1 MTTTMP
7 NQDDNTTELTP
18 EATSPEIDTTEA
30 VAEPEPTVVEQT
42 EGESEETTEPTAAQ
56 SATEEIDE
64 TISNLIAEL
73 AEAKRQADTAQD
85 QALRAQ
91 AELQN
96 FRRRKERETGERIVQ
111 GNARLLREVLPAIDD
126 FERAFDNIPE
136 DISTENAAWADGFQL
151 ILRKLQMVL
160 EREGVTL
167 IDATGE
173 FDPNW
178 HEAISVEANNEVASG
193 HIIAEVQKGY
203 KLNDKILRPSFV
215 RVAQ

>member
-1 MTTTMP
+1 MP
-7 NQDDNTTELTP
+7 NKDDNNTELQP
-18 EATSPEIDTTEA
+18 EISAPEVEATEA
-30 VAEPEPTVVEQT
+30 AAEPETTVEEQP
-42 EGESEETTEPTAAQ
+42 EGESEETTEPAAAQ
-56 SATEEIDE
+56 STTAEVDE
-64 TISNLIAEL
+64 AISNLIAEL
-73 AEAKRQADTAQD
+73 AEAKKQADTAQD
-85 QALRAQ
+85 QVLRAQ

-96 FRRRKERETGERIVQ
+96 FRRRKEREAGERIAQ

-126 FERAFDNIPE
+126 FARAFDNIPD
-136 DISTENAAWADGFQL
+136 DISAENAAWADGFQL

-160 EREGVTL
+160 EREGVTD

-178 HEAISVEANNEVASG
+178 HEAISVEANDEIASD

-203 KLNDKILRPSFV
+203 KLNDKILRPSYV

>member
-1 MTTTMP
+1 MP
-7 NQDDNTTELTP
+7 NQDDNNTEPQPKTSAP
-18 EATSPEIDTTEA
+18 EVEATEPA
-30 VAEPEPTVVEQT
+30 AEPEPTVVEQT
-42 EGESEETTEPTAAQ
+42 ESESQETTEPAAAQ
-56 SATEEIDE
+56 SAEEEIDE
-64 TISNLIAEL
+64 AISTLIAEL
-73 AEAKRQADTAQD
+73 ADAKKQADTAQD

-96 FRRRKERETGERIVQ
+96 FRRRKERETGERIAQ

-136 DISTENAAWADGFQL
+136 DISTENAAWADGFHL

-160 EREGVTL
+160 EREGVTG
-167 IDATGE
+167 IDATEE

-178 HEAISVEANNEVASG
+178 HEAISVEANDEVASG

>member
-1 MTTTMP
+1 MP
-7 NQDDNTTELTP
+7 NQDDNNTELQP
-18 EATSPEIDTTEA
+18 EATSPELDTTEA

-42 EGESEETTEPTAAQ
+42 EGDSQETTE
-56 SATEEIDE
+56 SATGKPVPEAKEEVDE
-64 TISNLIAEL
+64 TITNLIAEL
-73 AEAKRQADTAQD
+73 AEAKKQADLAQD

-96 FRRRKERETGERIVQ
+96 FRRRKEREAGERITQ

-126 FERAFDNIPE
+126 FERAFDNIPD
-136 DISTENAAWADGFQL
+136 DISAENTAWADGFQL

-160 EREGVTL
+160 EREGVTG

-178 HEAISVEANNEVASG
+178 HEAISVEANDEIASG

-203 KLNDKILRPSFV
+203 KLNDKILRPSYV

>member
-1 MTTTMP
+1 MP
-7 NQDDNTTELTP
+7 NKDDNNTEL
-18 EATSPEIDTTEA
+18 ETTEA
-30 VAEPEPTVVEQT
+30 MAEPEATVVEQT
-42 EGESEETTEPTAAQ
+42 EGASQETTE
-56 SATEEIDE
+56 SATEKPVPEAKEEVDE

-73 AEAKRQADTAQD
+73 AKAKKQADLAQD

-96 FRRRKERETGERIVQ
+96 FRRRKEREAGERIAQ
-111 GNARLLREVLPAIDD
+111 GNAKLLREVLPAIDD
-126 FERAFDNIPE
+126 FERAFDNIPN
-136 DISTENAAWADGFQL
+136 DISAENTAWADGFQL

-160 EREGVTL
+160 EREGVTG

-178 HEAISVEANNEVASG
+178 HEAISVEANDEIASD

-203 KLNDKILRPSFV
+203 KLNDKILRPSYV